1 MKEAM
6 KLYEEW
12 LAYPNLSED
21 LKQEL
26 EAIRENKEEIEER
39 FFTSMEFG
47 TGGIRGIIR
56 AGTNGMN
63 IYTVRQATQ
72 GLSNL
77 IVKNGDAAMKQ
88 GVCIGYDSRHFSD
101 VFAREAASVLAANG
115 IKVYIFPSLRPT
127 PMLSFAIRE
136 MKATAGIVITASHNP
151 AKYNGYKAY
160 WSDGGQLPPEEADV
174 VYQEMKQVDL
184 FYGVKTMPFE
194 EGLSSGIIEWMSASV
209 DEAYY
214 KAVMN
219 LSVNPDAFTDT
230 DLKVVYTPFH
240 GSGNIPVREVLG
252 RMGLKHLTVVKEQEL
267 PDGAFP
273 TVKSPNP
280 EESEGFT
287 LALGYAK
294 KEDADIIIGTDPDSD
309 RVGILLKNSNGEY
322 EILNGNQIGVLIVNY
337 ILEGLKKRNQLP
349 ENGAVIKTIV
359 TTNMIYEFQKDY
371 PISVINVYTGFKFIG
386 EQIKLFEETGKHT
399 YLFGFE
405 ESYGFL
411 SGTHARDKDAVNA
424 CMLLCEA
431 AAFYKKMGKTLKDVQ
446 TELYERYGYY
456 REGLVSITHEGMAG
470 IEKIKSLMAGLR
482 QNIPTEFAG
491 VKTVLAND
499 YSVAQTKN
507 MLTGEVS
514 ALAFPP
520 SNVLSYEL
528 EDGTLLSFRPSGTEP
543 KIKAYIM
550 TKGKTEAEAL
560 QKKEAFDKAIRELL
574 K

>member
-1 MKEAM
+1 MTAFEQYQK
-6 KLYEEW
+6 W
-12 LAYPNLSED
+12 LNFPGLDASLKAD
-21 LKQEL
+21 LL
-26 EAIRENKEEIEER
+26 AIKDNEEEIKDR
-39 FFTSMEFG
+39 FSTCLEFG
-47 TGGIRGIIR
+47 TAGLRGILR

-63 IYTVRQATQ
+63 IYTVCQATQ
-72 GLSNL
+72 GVANL
-77 IVKNGDAAMKQ
+77 IVKNGTEAMKK
-88 GVCIGYDSRHFSD
+88 GVAIGYDSRHFSD
-101 VFAREAASVLAANG
+101 TFAKEAAMVLAANG
-115 IKVYIFPSLRPT
+115 IKVYLFPSLRPT

-136 MKATAGIVITASHNP
+136 MNTIAGIVITASHNP

-174 VYQEMKQVDL
+174 VFEEMKQVDI
-184 FYGVKTMPFE
+184 FTGVKKISFE
-194 EGLSSGIIEWMSASV
+194 EGMQKGLIEWMPQSV

-214 KAVMN
+214 KAVMD
-219 LSVNPDAFTDT
+219 LSINPDVLKNS

-267 PDGAFP
+267 PDGDFP

-280 EESEGFT
+280 EDSEGFT
-287 LALGYAK
+287 IALDYAK

-309 RVGILLKNSNGEY
+309 RVGILLKTAAGDY

-337 ILEGLKKRNQLP
+337 ILDGLKKQNKLP

-359 TTNMIYEFQKDY
+359 TTNMIYEFKKDY
-371 PISVINVYTGFKFIG
+371 PIDVINVYTGFKFIG

-405 ESYGFL
+405 ESFGYL

-424 CMLLCEA
+424 CLLLCEA
-431 AAFYKKMGKTLKDVQ
+431 AAFYKAQGKTLKDVQ
-446 TELYERYGYY
+446 TELYEKYGYY

-482 QNIPTEFAG
+482 ANVPTEFAG

-499 YSVAQTKN
+499 YSVATTRN
-507 MLTGEVS
+507 LATGEETK
-514 ALAFPP
+514 LAFPP

-528 EDGTLLSFRPSGTEP
+528 EDGTLISFRPSGTEP

-560 QKKEAFDKAIRELL
+560 NKKAEFDKAIREML

>member
-1 MKEAM
+1 MTAKETYQA
-6 KLYEEW
+6 W
-12 LAYPNLSED
+12 LSYPGLD
-21 LKQEL
+21 KD
-26 EAIRENKEEIEER
+26 IREELLAIKENEAEIEER

-47 TGGIRGIIR
+47 TGGIRGILR

-72 GLSNL
+72 GLANL
-77 IVKNGDAAMKQ
+77 IVKNGPEAMEK

-101 VFAREAASVLAANG
+101 VFAKESAGVLAANG

-136 MKATAGIVITASHNP
+136 MNATAGIVITASHNP

-184 FYGVKTMPFE
+184 FTDIKTIAFHDALENGM
-194 EGLSSGIIEWMSASV
+194 IEWMSPSV

-214 KAVMN
+214 NAVMA
-219 LSVNPDAFTDT
+219 LSINPDVLRDT

-252 RMGLKHLTVVKEQEL
+252 RMGLKALTVVKEQEM

-280 EESEGFT
+280 EESEGFRI
-287 LALGYAK
+287 ALEYAK
-294 KEDADIIIGTDPDSD
+294 REDADIIIGTDPDSD
-309 RVGILLKNSNGEY
+309 RVGILLKNSDGEY

-337 ILEGLKKRNQLP
+337 ILEGLKKQNKLP

-371 PISVINVYTGFKFIG
+371 PIDVINVYTGFKFIG
-386 EQIKLFEETGKHT
+386 EQIKLFEQTKAHT

-405 ESYGFL
+405 ESFGFL

-446 TELYERYGYY
+446 IELYERYGYY

-482 QNIPTEFAG
+482 QNVPTEFSG

-499 YSVAQTKN
+499 YSVAETKN
-507 MLTGEVS
+507 LLTGAIS

-550 TKGKTEAEAL
+550 TKGKTNEEAL
-560 QKKEAFDKAIRELL
+560 ANKEKYDKAIRELL

>member
-1 MKEAM
+1 MTAFEQYNK
-6 KLYEEW
+6 W
-12 LAYPNLSED
+12 LNFPELDASLKAD
-21 LKQEL
+21 LL
-26 EAIRENKEEIEER
+26 AISGNEEEIKDR
-39 FFTSMEFG
+39 FSTSLEFG
-47 TGGIRGIIR
+47 TAGLRGILR

-63 IYTVRQATQ
+63 IYTVCQATQ
-72 GLSNL
+72 GVANL
-77 IVKNGDAAMKQ
+77 IVKNGKEAMDK
-88 GVCIGYDSRHFSD
+88 GVAIGYDSRHFSD
-101 VFAREAASVLAANG
+101 TFAKEAAMVLAANG
-115 IKVYIFPSLRPT
+115 IKVYLFPSLRPT
-127 PMLSFAIRE
+127 PMLSFAIRH
-136 MKATAGIVITASHNP
+136 MNTTAGIVITASHNP

-174 VYQEMKQVDL
+174 VYQEMKQVDI
-184 FYGVKTMPFE
+184 FTGVKKISFE
-194 EGLSSGIIEWMSASV
+194 EGMDQGLIEWMPKSV

-214 KAVMN
+214 KAVMD
-219 LSVNPDAFTDT
+219 LSINPDVLKDS

-267 PDGAFP
+267 PDGDFP

-280 EESEGFT
+280 EDSEGFT
-287 LALGYAK
+287 IALEYAK

-309 RVGILLKNSNGEY
+309 RVGILLKTADGNY

-337 ILEGLKKRNQLP
+337 ILDGLKKQNKLP

-359 TTNMIYEFQKDY
+359 TTNMIYEFKKDY
-371 PISVINVYTGFKFIG
+371 PIEVINVYTGFKFIG

-405 ESYGFL
+405 ESFGYL

-431 AAFYKKMGKTLKDVQ
+431 AAFYKAQGKTLKDVQ
-446 TELYERYGYY
+446 TALYEKYGYY

-470 IEKIKSLMAGLR
+470 IEKIKSLMANLR
-482 QNIPTEFAG
+482 ANVPTEFAG

-499 YSVAQTKN
+499 YSVATTKN
-507 MLTGEVS
+507 LATGEETK
-514 ALAFPP
+514 LAFPP

-528 EDGTLLSFRPSGTEP
+528 EDGTLISFRPSGTEP

-560 QKKEAFDKAIRELL
+560 DKRVAFDAAIREVL

>member
-1 MKEAM
+1 MTAFEQYNK
-6 KLYEEW
+6 W
-12 LAYPNLSED
+12 LNFPELDAS
-21 LKQEL
+21 LKAEL
-26 EAIRENKEEIEER
+26 LGIQGNDEEIKER
-39 FFTSMEFG
+39 FSTSLEFG
-47 TGGIRGIIR
+47 TGGLRGIIR

-63 IYTVRQATQ
+63 VYTVCQATQ
-72 GLSNL
+72 GLANL
-77 IVKNGDAAMKQ
+77 IVKNGKEAMDK
-88 GVCIGYDSRHFSD
+88 GVAIGYDSRHFSD
-101 VFAREAASVLAANG
+101 TFAKESAMVLVANG
-115 IKVYIFPSLRPT
+115 IKVYLFPSLRPT

-136 MKATAGIVITASHNP
+136 MNTTAGIVITASHNP

-174 VYQEMKQVDL
+174 VYQEMKQVDI
-184 FYGVKTMPFE
+184 FSGVKKMPFDDAMAQ
-194 EGLSSGIIEWMSASV
+194 GLIEWMPESV

-219 LSVNPDAFTDT
+219 LSVNPDALKDT

-252 RMGLKHLTVVKEQEL
+252 RMGLKNLTVVKEQEL

-280 EESEGFT
+280 EESDGFKI
-287 LALGYAK
+287 ALEYAK

-309 RVGILLKNSNGEY
+309 RVGVLLKTADEDY

-337 ILEGLKKRNQLP
+337 ILDGLKKQNKLP
-349 ENGAVIKTIV
+349 QNGAVIKTIV

-371 PISVINVYTGFKFIG
+371 PIEVINVYTGFKFIG
-386 EQIKLFEETGKHT
+386 EQIKIFEETGKHT

-405 ESYGFL
+405 ESFGFL

-431 AAFYKKMGKTLKDVQ
+431 AAYYKKQGKTLKDVQ
-446 TELYERYGYY
+446 IDLYEKYGYY

-482 QNIPTEFAG
+482 ANVPTEFAG

-499 YSVAQTKN
+499 YSVATTKN
-507 MLTGEVS
+507 LLTGEET

-528 EDGTLLSFRPSGTEP
+528 EDGTLISFRPSGTEP

-560 QKKEAFDKAIRELL
+560 EKRAAFDTAIREVL

>member
-1 MKEAM
+1 MTAFEQYNK
-6 KLYEEW
+6 W
-12 LAYPNLSED
+12 LNFPELDAS
-21 LKQEL
+21 LKAEL
-26 EAIRENKEEIEER
+26 LGIQGNDEEIKER
-39 FFTSMEFG
+39 FSTSLEFG
-47 TGGIRGIIR
+47 TGGLRGIIR

-63 IYTVRQATQ
+63 VYTVCQATQ
-72 GLSNL
+72 GLANL
-77 IVKNGDAAMKQ
+77 IVKNGKEAMDK
-88 GVCIGYDSRHFSD
+88 GVAIGYDSRHFSD
-101 VFAREAASVLAANG
+101 TFAKESAMVLAANG
-115 IKVYIFPSLRPT
+115 IKVYLFPSLRPT

-136 MKATAGIVITASHNP
+136 MKTTAGIVITASHNP

-174 VYQEMKQVDL
+174 VYQEMKQVDI
-184 FYGVKTMPFE
+184 FSGVKKMPFE
-194 EGLSSGIIEWMSASV
+194 DAMAQGLIEWMPESV

-219 LSVNPDAFTDT
+219 LSVNPDALNGT

-252 RMGLKHLTVVKEQEL
+252 RMGLKNLTVVKEQEL

-280 EESEGFT
+280 EESDGFKI
-287 LALGYAK
+287 ALEYAK
-294 KEDADIIIGTDPDSD
+294 REDADMIIGTDPDSD
-309 RVGILLKNSNGEY
+309 RVGVLLKTADGDY

-337 ILEGLKKRNQLP
+337 ILEGLKAKNQLP
-349 ENGAVIKTIV
+349 QNGAVIKTIV

-371 PISVINVYTGFKFIG
+371 PIEVINVYTGFKFIG
-386 EQIKLFEETGKHT
+386 EQIKIFEETGKHT

-405 ESYGFL
+405 ESFGFL

-431 AAFYKKMGKTLKDVQ
+431 AAYYKKQSKTLKDVQ
-446 TELYERYGYY
+446 TALYEKYGYY

-470 IEKIKSLMAGLR
+470 IEKIKSLMANLR
-482 QNIPTEFAG
+482 ANVPTQFAG

-499 YSVAQTKN
+499 YSVATTKN
-507 MLTGEVS
+507 LETGEETK
-514 ALAFPP
+514 LAFPP

-550 TKGKTEAEAL
+550 TRGKTNEEAL
-560 QKKEAFDKAIRELL
+560 ANKEKYDKAIRELL

>member
-1 MKEAM
+1 MTAFEQYNK
-6 KLYEEW
+6 W
-12 LAYPNLSED
+12 LNSPELDAS
-21 LKQEL
+21 LKAEL
-26 EAIRENKEEIEER
+26 LGIQGNDEEIKER
-39 FFTSMEFG
+39 FSTSLEFG
-47 TGGIRGIIR
+47 TGGLRGIIR

-63 IYTVRQATQ
+63 VYTVCQATQ
-72 GLSNL
+72 GLANL
-77 IVKNGDAAMKQ
+77 IVKNGKEAMDK
-88 GVCIGYDSRHFSD
+88 GVAIGYDSRHFSD
-101 VFAREAASVLAANG
+101 TFAKESAMVLAANG
-115 IKVYIFPSLRPT
+115 IKVYLFPSLRPT

-136 MKATAGIVITASHNP
+136 MNTTAGIVITASHNP

-174 VYQEMKQVDL
+174 VYQEMKQVDI
-184 FYGVKTMPFE
+184 FSGVKKMPFE
-194 EGLSSGIIEWMSASV
+194 DAMAQGLIEWMPESV

-214 KAVMN
+214 QAVMN
-219 LSVNPDAFTDT
+219 LSVNPDALKGT

-252 RMGLKHLTVVKEQEL
+252 RMGLKNLTVVKEQEL

-280 EESEGFT
+280 EESDGFKI
-287 LALGYAK
+287 ALEYAK
-294 KEDADIIIGTDPDSD
+294 REDADLIIGTDPDSD
-309 RVGILLKNSNGEY
+309 RVGILLKTADGDY

-337 ILEGLKKRNQLP
+337 ILEGLKAKNQLP
-349 ENGAVIKTIV
+349 KNGAVIKTIV

-371 PISVINVYTGFKFIG
+371 PIEVINVYTGFKFIG
-386 EQIKLFEETGKHT
+386 EQIKIFEETGKHT

-405 ESYGFL
+405 ESFGFL

-431 AAFYKKMGKTLKDVQ
+431 AAYYKKQGKTLKDVQ
-446 TELYERYGYY
+446 TELYEKNGYY

-470 IEKIKSLMAGLR
+470 IEKIKSLMANLR
-482 QNIPTEFAG
+482 ANVPTQFAG

-499 YSVAQTKN
+499 YSVATTKN
-507 MLTGEVS
+507 LATGEETK
-514 ALAFPP
+514 LAFPP
-520 SNVLSYEL
+520 SNVLSYQL

-560 QKKEAFDKAIRELL
+560 EKRAAFDTAIRELL

>member
-1 MKEAM
+1 MNAHETYQK
-6 KLYEEW
+6 W
-12 LAYPNLSED
+12 LNYS
-21 LKQEL
+21 EL
-26 EAIRENKEEIEER
+26 ESSLKEELLAISDNETEILER
-39 FFTSMEFG
+39 FSTKLEFG
-47 TGGIRGIIR
+47 TGGLRGIIR

-63 IYTVRQATQ
+63 VYTVRQATQ
-72 GLSNL
+72 GLANL
-77 IVKNGDAAMKQ
+77 IVKNGQAAMES
-88 GVCIGYDSRHFSD
+88 GVAIAYDSRHFSD
-101 VFAREAASVLAANG
+101 VFAKEAASVLAANG
-115 IKVYIFPSLRPT
+115 VKVYIFPSLRPT

-136 MKATAGIVITASHNP
+136 MKTTAGIVITASHNP

-174 VYQEMKQVDL
+174 VYQEMQQVDI
-184 FYGVKTMPFE
+184 FADVKSVSFE
-194 EGLSSGIIEWMSASV
+194 EGLASGIIEWMPSSV

-214 KAVMN
+214 QAVMN
-219 LSVNPDAFTDT
+219 LSVNPDALNGT

-252 RMGLKHLTVVKEQEL
+252 RMGLKNLTVVKEQEL

-287 LALGYAK
+287 LAREYANR
-294 KEDADIIIGTDPDSD
+294 EDADIIIGTDPDSD
-309 RVGILLKNSNGEY
+309 RVGLLLKTAPGEY

-337 ILEGLKKRNQLP
+337 ILEGLKAKNALP

-371 PISVINVYTGFKFIG
+371 PIDVINVYTGFKFIG
-386 EQIKLFEETGKHT
+386 EQIKIFEETGKNT

-424 CMLLCEA
+424 CLLLCEA
-431 AAFYKKMGKTLKDVQ
+431 AAFYRKMGKTLKDVQ

-456 REGLVSITHEGMAG
+456 KEGLVSITHEGMAG
-470 IEKIKSLMAGLR
+470 IEKIKGMMANLR
-482 QNIPTEFAG
+482 ANIPTDFAG

-499 YSVAQTKN
+499 YSIGETKN
-507 MLTGEVS
+507 LATGEVS
-514 ALAFPP
+514 VLSFPP
-520 SNVLSYEL
+520 SNVLSYQL

-543 KIKAYIM
+543 KIKSYIM
-550 TKGKTEAEAL
+550 TKGKTEGEAL
-560 QKKEAFDKAIRELL
+560 ENREKYDKAIRDLL

>member
-1 MKEAM
+1 MTAFEQYNK
-6 KLYEEW
+6 W
-12 LAYPNLSED
+12 LNFPELDAS
-21 LKQEL
+21 LKAEL
-26 EAIRENKEEIEER
+26 LGIQGNDEEIKER
-39 FFTSMEFG
+39 FSTSLEFG
-47 TGGIRGIIR
+47 TGGLRGIIR

-63 IYTVRQATQ
+63 VYTVCQATQ
-72 GLSNL
+72 GLANL
-77 IVKNGDAAMKQ
+77 IVKNGKEAMDK
-88 GVCIGYDSRHFSD
+88 GVAIGYDSRHFSD
-101 VFAREAASVLAANG
+101 TFAKESAMVLVANG
-115 IKVYIFPSLRPT
+115 IKVYLFPSLRPT

-136 MKATAGIVITASHNP
+136 MNTTAGIVITASHNP

-174 VYQEMKQVDL
+174 VYQEMKQVDI
-184 FYGVKTMPFE
+184 FSGVKKMPFDDAMAQ
-194 EGLSSGIIEWMSASV
+194 GLIEWMPESV

-219 LSVNPDAFTDT
+219 LSVNPDALKDT

-240 GSGNIPVREVLG
+240 GSGNNPVREVLG
-252 RMGLKHLTVVKEQEL
+252 RMGLKNLTVVKEQEL

-280 EESEGFT
+280 EESDGFKI
-287 LALGYAK
+287 ALEYAK

-309 RVGILLKNSNGEY
+309 RVGVLLKTADEDY

-337 ILEGLKKRNQLP
+337 ILDGLKKQNKLP
-349 ENGAVIKTIV
+349 QNGAVIKTIV

-371 PISVINVYTGFKFIG
+371 PIEVINVYTGFKFIG
-386 EQIKLFEETGKHT
+386 EQIKIFEETGKHT

-405 ESYGFL
+405 ESFGFL

-431 AAFYKKMGKTLKDVQ
+431 AAYYKKQGKTLKDVQ
-446 TELYERYGYY
+446 IDLYEKYGYY

-482 QNIPTEFAG
+482 ANVPTEFAG

-499 YSVAQTKN
+499 YSVATTKN
-507 MLTGEVS
+507 LLTGEET

-528 EDGTLLSFRPSGTEP
+528 EDGTLISFRPSGTEP

-560 QKKEAFDKAIRELL
+560 EKRAAFDTAIREVL

>member
-1 MKEAM
+1 MTAFEQ
-6 KLYEEW
+6 YNTW
-12 LAYPNLSED
+12 LSFPELDAS
-21 LKQEL
+21 LKAEL
-26 EAIRENKEEIEER
+26 QAIEGNEEEIKER
-39 FFTSMEFG
+39 FCTALEFG
-47 TGGIRGIIR
+47 TGGLRGILR

-63 IYTVRQATQ
+63 VYTVCQATQ
-72 GLSNL
+72 GLANL
-77 IVKNGDAAMKQ
+77 IVKNGKEAMEK
-88 GVCIGYDSRHFSD
+88 GVAIGYDSRHFSD
-101 VFAREAASVLAANG
+101 TFAKESAMVLAANG
-115 IKVYIFPSLRPT
+115 IKVYLFPSLRPT

-136 MKATAGIVITASHNP
+136 MNTTAGIVITASHNP

-174 VYQEMKQVDL
+174 VYQEMKQVDM
-184 FYGVKTMPFE
+184 FTGVKKMPFE
-194 EGLSSGIIEWMSASV
+194 EGMEKGLIEWMPASV

-214 KAVMN
+214 KAVMD
-219 LSVNPDAFTDT
+219 LSINPDALKNT

-252 RMGLKHLTVVKEQEL
+252 RMGLKNLTVVKEQEL

-280 EESEGFT
+280 EESEGFKI
-287 LALGYAK
+287 ALEYAK
-294 KEDADIIIGTDPDSD
+294 REDADIIIGTDPDSD
-309 RVGILLKNSNGEY
+309 RVGVLLKTDAGDY

-337 ILEGLKKRNQLP
+337 ILDGLKKRNQLP

-371 PISVINVYTGFKFIG
+371 PIEVINVYTGFKFIG
-386 EQIKLFEETGKHT
+386 EQIKIFEETGKHT

-405 ESYGFL
+405 ESFGFL

-431 AAFYKKMGKTLKDVQ
+431 AAYYKAQGKILKDVQ

-470 IEKIKSLMAGLR
+470 IEKIKGLMANLR
-482 QNIPTEFAG
+482 ADVPTEFAG

-499 YSVAQTKN
+499 YSVATTKN
-507 MLTGEVS
+507 LVSGEETE
-514 ALAFPP
+514 LAFPP
-520 SNVLSYEL
+520 SNVLSYQL
-528 EDGTLLSFRPSGTEP
+528 EDGTLISFRPSGTEP
-543 KIKAYIM
+543 KIKSYIM

-560 QKKEAFDKAIRELL
+560 EKRAAFDAAIRELL

>member
-1 MKEAM
+1 MTEAM
-6 KLYEEW
+6 KQYESW
-12 LAYPNLSED
+12 LSYPGLDKSIRD
-21 LKQEL
+21 EL
-26 EAIRENKEEIEER
+26 EAIREIPEEIEER

-47 TGGIRGIIR
+47 TGGIRGILR

-72 GLSNL
+72 GLANL
-77 IVKNGDAAMKQ
+77 IVKNGKEAMEK
-88 GVCIGYDSRHFSD
+88 GVCIAYDSRHFSD
-101 VFAREAASVLAANG
+101 VFAKESAGVLAANG
-115 IKVYIFPSLRPT
+115 VKVYIFPSLRPT
-127 PMLSFAIRE
+127 PMLSFSIRE
-136 MKATAGIVITASHNP
+136 MNATAGIVITASHNP

-184 FYGVKTMPFE
+184 FSDIKQISFD
-194 EGLSSGIIEWMSASV
+194 EGLENGRIEWMPSSV

-214 KAVMN
+214 KAVMD
-219 LSVNPDAFTDT
+219 LSINPDALKGT
-230 DLKVVYTPFH
+230 DLRVVYTPFH
-240 GSGNIPVREVLG
+240 GAGNIPVREVLG

-280 EESEGFT
+280 EESAGFQI
-287 LALGYAK
+287 ALEYAK

-309 RVGILLKNSNGEY
+309 RVGILLKTANGDY

-359 TTNMIYEFQKDY
+359 TTNMIYEFKKDY
-371 PISVINVYTGFKFIG
+371 PIEVINVYTGFKFIG
-386 EQIKLFEETGKHT
+386 EQIKLFEETKQHT

-446 TELYERYGYY
+446 IELYERYGYY

-470 IEKIKSLMAGLR
+470 IEKIKGIMANLR
-482 QNIPTEFAG
+482 ANVPEEFAG

-507 MLTGEVS
+507 LFTGDVT

-550 TKGKTEAEAL
+550 TKGKTDAEAL
-560 QKKEAFDKAIRELL
+560 ENKDKYDKAIRELL

>member
-1 MKEAM
+1 MTAFKQ
-6 KLYEEW
+6 YDTW
-12 LAYPNLSED
+12 LAYPELDDS

-26 EAIRENKEEIEER
+26 LAIQGNEEEIKER
-39 FFTSMEFG
+39 FSTSMEFG
-47 TGGIRGIIR
+47 TGGIRGILR

-63 IYTVRQATQ
+63 VYTVCQATQ
-72 GLSNL
+72 GLANL
-77 IVKNGDAAMKQ
+77 IVKNGQEAMEK
-88 GVCIGYDSRHFSD
+88 GVAIGYDSRHFSD
-101 VFAREAASVLAANG
+101 TFAKESAMVLAANG
-115 IKVYIFPSLRPT
+115 VKVYLFPSLRPT
-127 PMLSFAIRE
+127 PMLSFAIRQ
-136 MKATAGIVITASHNP
+136 MNTTAGIVITASHNP

-174 VYQEMKQVDL
+174 VYKEMKQVDI
-184 FYGVKTMPFE
+184 FHDVKKMPFE
-194 EGLSSGIIEWMSASV
+194 EGMEKGLIQWMPASV

-214 KAVMN
+214 KAVMD
-219 LSVNPDAFTDT
+219 LSINPDALKNP
-230 DLKVVYTPFH
+230 DLRVVYTPFH

-252 RMGLKHLTVVKEQEL
+252 RMGLKHLTVVKEQEM

-280 EESEGFT
+280 EESDGFKI
-287 LALGYAK
+287 ALEYAK
-294 KEDADIIIGTDPDSD
+294 RENADIIIGTDPDSD
-309 RVGILLKNSNGEY
+309 RVGILLKTASGDY

-337 ILEGLKKRNQLP
+337 ILDGLKKQNKLP

-359 TTNMIYEFQKDY
+359 TTNMIYEFKKDY
-371 PISVINVYTGFKFIG
+371 PIEVINVYTGFKFIG

-431 AAFYKKMGKTLKDVQ
+431 AAFYKAQGKTLKDVQ
-446 TELYERYGYY
+446 IELYEKYGYY

-470 IEKIKSLMAGLR
+470 VEKIKSLMAGLR
-482 QNIPTEFAG
+482 ANVPTEFAG
-491 VKTVLAND
+491 FKTVLAND
-499 YSVAQTKN
+499 YSIKETKN
-507 MLTGEVS
+507 LLTGEVS
-514 ALAFPP
+514 ELAFPP

-560 QKKEAFDKAIRELL
+560 EKKAAFDAAIREVL

>member
-1 MKEAM
+1 MTAFEQ
-6 KLYEEW
+6 YNTW
-12 LAYPNLSED
+12 LNFPELDAS
-21 LKQEL
+21 LKAEL
-26 EAIRENKEEIEER
+26 LEIAGNEVEIKER
-39 FFTSMEFG
+39 FSTSMEFG
-47 TGGIRGIIR
+47 TGGIRGILR

-63 IYTVRQATQ
+63 VYTVCQATQ
-72 GLSNL
+72 GLANL
-77 IVKNGDAAMKQ
+77 IVKNGKEAMEK
-88 GVCIGYDSRHFSD
+88 GVAIGYDSRHFSD
-101 VFAREAASVLAANG
+101 VFAKESAMVLAANG
-115 IKVYIFPSLRPT
+115 VKVYLFPSLRPT

-136 MKATAGIVITASHNP
+136 MNTTAGIVITASHNP

-174 VYQEMKQVDL
+174 VYQEMKQVDI
-184 FYGVKTMPFE
+184 FSGVKKMPFDDAMAQ
-194 EGLSSGIIEWMSASV
+194 GLIEWMPESV

-219 LSVNPDAFTDT
+219 LSVNPDALKGT
-230 DLKVVYTPFH
+230 DLKVIYTPFH

-252 RMGLKHLTVVKEQEL
+252 RMGLKNLTVVKEQEL

-280 EESEGFT
+280 EESDGFKI
-287 LALGYAK
+287 ALEYAK
-294 KEDADIIIGTDPDSD
+294 REDADIIIGTDPDSD
-309 RVGILLKNSNGEY
+309 RVGILLKTADGDY

-337 ILEGLKKRNQLP
+337 ILEGLKAKNQLP
-349 ENGAVIKTIV
+349 QNGAVIKTIV

-371 PISVINVYTGFKFIG
+371 PIEVINVYTGFKFIG
-386 EQIKLFEETGKHT
+386 EQIKIFEETGKHT

-431 AAFYKKMGKTLKDVQ
+431 AAYYKKQGKTLKDVQ
-446 TELYERYGYY
+446 TELYEKYGYY

-470 IEKIKSLMAGLR
+470 IEKIKSLMANLR
-482 QNIPTEFAG
+482 ANVPTQFAG

-499 YSVAQTKN
+499 YSVATTKN
-507 MLTGEVS
+507 LATGEET

-560 QKKEAFDKAIRELL
+560 EKRAAFDAAIREVL

>member
-1 MKEAM
+1 MTAFEQYQK
-6 KLYEEW
+6 W
-12 LAYPNLSED
+12 LNFPGLDASLKAD
-21 LKQEL
+21 LL
-26 EAIRENKEEIEER
+26 AIKDNEEEIKDR
-39 FFTSMEFG
+39 FSTCLEFG
-47 TGGIRGIIR
+47 TAGLRGILR

-63 IYTVRQATQ
+63 IYTVCQATQ
-72 GLSNL
+72 GVANL
-77 IVKNGDAAMKQ
+77 IVKNGPEAMKK
-88 GVCIGYDSRHFSD
+88 GVAIGYDSRHFSD
-101 VFAREAASVLAANG
+101 TFAKEAAMVLAANG
-115 IKVYIFPSLRPT
+115 IKVYLFPSLRPT

-136 MKATAGIVITASHNP
+136 MGTTAGIVITASHNP

-174 VYQEMKQVDL
+174 VYQEMKQVDI
-184 FYGVKTMPFE
+184 FTGVKKISFE
-194 EGLSSGIIEWMSASV
+194 EGMEKGFIEWMPQSV

-214 KAVMN
+214 KAVMD
-219 LSVNPDAFTDT
+219 LSINPDVLKNS

-267 PDGAFP
+267 PDGDFP

-280 EESEGFT
+280 EDSEGFVI
-287 LALGYAK
+287 AREYAK

-309 RVGILLKNSNGEY
+309 RVGILLKTAPGEY

-337 ILEGLKKRNQLP
+337 ILDGLKKQNKLP

-359 TTNMIYEFQKDY
+359 TTNMIYEFKKDY
-371 PISVINVYTGFKFIG
+371 PIEVINVYTGFKFIG

-405 ESYGFL
+405 ESFGYL

-424 CMLLCEA
+424 CLLLCEA
-431 AAFYKKMGKTLKDVQ
+431 AAFYKAQGKTLKDVQ
-446 TELYERYGYY
+446 TELYEKYGYY

-482 QNIPTEFAG
+482 ANVPIEFAG

-499 YSVAQTKN
+499 YSVATTKN
-507 MLTGEVS
+507 LATGEETK
-514 ALAFPP
+514 LAFPP

-528 EDGTLLSFRPSGTEP
+528 EDGTLISFRPSGTEP

-550 TKGKTEAEAL
+550 TKGKTNEEAL
-560 QKKEAFDKAIRELL
+560 ANKDKYDKAIRELL

>member
-1 MKEAM
+1 MTA
-6 KLYEEW
+6 LQQYQTWLDYPQLEESLKAEL
-12 LAYPNLSED
+12 LAIKGND
-21 LKQEL
+21 
-26 EAIRENKEEIEER
+26 EEIAER
-39 FFTSMEFG
+39 FSTSMEFG
-47 TGGIRGIIR
+47 TGGIRGILR

-63 IYTVRQATQ
+63 VYTVCQATQ
-72 GLSNL
+72 GLANL
-77 IVKNGDAAMKQ
+77 IVKNGADAMKK
-88 GVCIGYDSRHFSD
+88 GVAIGYDSRHFSD
-101 VFAREAASVLAANG
+101 TFAKESAMVLAANG

-136 MKATAGIVITASHNP
+136 MNTTAGIVITASHNP

-184 FYGVKTMPFE
+184 FHGVKKISFE
-194 EGLSSGIIEWMSASV
+194 EGMEKGLIQWMPESV

-219 LSVNPDAFTDT
+219 LSVNPGVLKDS

-309 RVGILLKNSNGEY
+309 RVGILLKTASGDY

-337 ILEGLKKRNQLP
+337 ILDGLKKQNKLP

-371 PISVINVYTGFKFIG
+371 PIEVINVYTGFKFIG

-431 AAFYKKMGKTLKDVQ
+431 AAFYKAQGKTLKDVQ
-446 TELYERYGYY
+446 TELYEKYGYY

-470 IEKIKSLMAGLR
+470 VEKIKSLMAGLR
-482 QNIPTEFAG
+482 ANVPTEFAG
-491 VKTVLAND
+491 IKTVLAND
-499 YSVAQTKN
+499 YSIKETKN
-507 MLTGEVS
+507 LLTGAVS
-514 ALAFPP
+514 ELAFPP

-550 TKGKTEAEAL
+550 TRGKTNEEAL
-560 QKKEAFDKAIRELL
+560 ANKEKYDKAIRELL

>member
-1 MKEAM
+1 MTAFEQYNK
-6 KLYEEW
+6 W
-12 LAYPNLSED
+12 LNFPELDAS
-21 LKQEL
+21 LKAEL
-26 EAIRENKEEIEER
+26 LGIQGNDEEIKER
-39 FFTSMEFG
+39 FSTSLEFG
-47 TGGIRGIIR
+47 TGGLRGIIR

-63 IYTVRQATQ
+63 VYTVCQATQ
-72 GLSNL
+72 GLANL
-77 IVKNGDAAMKQ
+77 IVKNGKEAMDK
-88 GVCIGYDSRHFSD
+88 GVAIGYDSRHFSD
-101 VFAREAASVLAANG
+101 TFAKESAMVLVANG
-115 IKVYIFPSLRPT
+115 IKVYLFPSLRPT

-136 MKATAGIVITASHNP
+136 MNTTAGIVITASHNP

-174 VYQEMKQVDL
+174 VYQEMKQVDI
-184 FYGVKTMPFE
+184 FSGVKKMPFDDAMAQ
-194 EGLSSGIIEWMSASV
+194 GLIEWMPESV

-219 LSVNPDAFTDT
+219 LSVNPDALKDT

-252 RMGLKHLTVVKEQEL
+252 RMGLKNLTVVKEQEL

-280 EESEGFT
+280 EESDGFKI
-287 LALGYAK
+287 ALEYAK

-309 RVGILLKNSNGEY
+309 RVGVLLKTADEDY

-337 ILEGLKKRNQLP
+337 ILDGLKKQNKLP
-349 ENGAVIKTIV
+349 QNGAVIKTIV

-371 PISVINVYTGFKFIG
+371 PIEVINVYTGFKFIG
-386 EQIKLFEETGKHT
+386 EQIKIFEETGKHT

-405 ESYGFL
+405 ESFGFL

-431 AAFYKKMGKTLKDVQ
+431 AAYYKKQGKTLKDVQ
-446 TELYERYGYY
+446 IDLYEKYGYY

-482 QNIPTEFAG
+482 ANVPTEFAG

-499 YSVAQTKN
+499 YSVATTKN
-507 MLTGEVS
+507 LLTGEET

-528 EDGTLLSFRPSGTEP
+528 EDGTLISFRPSGTEP

-560 QKKEAFDKAIRELL
+560 EKRAAFYTAIREVL

>member
-1 MKEAM
+1 MNARENYLKWIQ
-6 KLYEEW
+6 Y
-12 LAYPNLSED
+12 SE
-21 LKQEL
+21 LEPSLLQEL
-26 EAIRENKEEIEER
+26 LALEDNETEILER
-39 FFTSMEFG
+39 FATKMEFG

-72 GLSNL
+72 GLANL
-77 IVKNGDAAMKQ
+77 IVKNGQEAMDK
-88 GVCIGYDSRHFSD
+88 GVAIGYDSRHFSEE
-101 VFAREAASVLAANG
+101 FAKEAASVLAANG
-115 IKVYIFPSLRPT
+115 VKVYIFPSLRPT

-136 MKATAGIVITASHNP
+136 MKTTAGIVITASHNP

-174 VYQEMKQVDL
+174 VFQEMEKVDI
-184 FYGVKTMPFE
+184 FADVKTIPFT
-194 EGLSSGIIEWMSASV
+194 EGFSKGIIEWMPSTV

-214 KAVMN
+214 NAVMA
-219 LSVNPDAFTDT
+219 LSINPDAFKDT

-252 RMGLKHLTVVKEQEL
+252 RMGLKKLIVVKEQEL

-287 LALGYAK
+287 LARGYANQV
-294 KEDADIIIGTDPDSD
+294 DADLIIGTDPDSD
-309 RVGILLKNSNGEY
+309 RVGILLKTAPGEY

-337 ILEGLKKRNQLP
+337 ILEGLKVQNKLP
-349 ENGAVIKTIV
+349 QNGAVIKTIV

-371 PISVINVYTGFKFIG
+371 PIEVINVYTGFKFIG
-386 EQIKLFEETGKHT
+386 EQIKIFEETGKHT

-405 ESYGFL
+405 ESFGFL

-424 CMLLCEA
+424 CLLLCEA
-431 AAFYKKMGKTLKDVQ
+431 AAFYQKQGKTLKDVQ

-470 IEKIKSLMAGLR
+470 LEKIKGMMADLR
-482 QNIPTEFAG
+482 ANVPTEFAG
-491 VKTVLAND
+491 VKTLLAND
-499 YSVAQTKN
+499 YSVATTKN
-507 MLTGEVS
+507 LLTGEET
-514 ALAFPP
+514 ALSFPP

-560 QKKEAFDKAIRELL
+560 ANKEKYDKAIRELL

>member
-1 MKEAM
+1 MNAKETYQAWLNYSDLDE
-6 KLYEEW
+6 KTREEL
-12 LAYPNLSED
+12 LAIQNNET
-21 LKQEL
+21 
-26 EAIRENKEEIEER
+26 EIEER

-47 TGGIRGIIR
+47 TGGIRGVLR

-63 IYTVRQATQ
+63 GYTVRQATQ
-72 GLSNL
+72 GLANL
-77 IVKNGDAAMKQ
+77 IVKNGDAAMKA
-88 GVCIGYDSRHFSD
+88 GVAIAYDSRHFSEY
-101 VFAREAASVLAANG
+101 FAKESASVLAANG

-136 MKATAGIVITASHNP
+136 MKTTAGIVITASHNP
-151 AKYNGYKAY
+151 SKYNGYKAY

-174 VYQEMKQVDL
+174 VYQEMKQVDI
-184 FYGVKTMPFE
+184 FRGVKKMPFE
-194 EGLSSGIIEWMSASV
+194 EGLAQGIIEWMPSSV

-214 KAVMN
+214 KAVMA
-219 LSVNPDAFTDT
+219 LSVNPDVLKNT
-230 DLKVVYTPFH
+230 DLRVVYTPFH

-287 LALGYAK
+287 IAREYAK
-294 KEDADIIIGTDPDSD
+294 RENADIIIGTDPDSD
-309 RVGILLKNSNGEY
+309 RVGILLKTADGEY

-371 PISVINVYTGFKFIG
+371 PIEVINVYTGFKFIG

-405 ESYGFL
+405 ESFGYL

-424 CMLLCEA
+424 CLL
-431 AAFYKKMGKTLKDVQ
+431 L
-446 TELYERYGYY
+446 
-456 REGLVSITHEGMAG
+456 
-470 IEKIKSLMAGLR
+470 
-482 QNIPTEFAG
+482 
-491 VKTVLAND
+491 
-499 YSVAQTKN
+499 
-507 MLTGEVS
+507 
-514 ALAFPP
+514 
-520 SNVLSYEL
+520 
-528 EDGTLLSFRPSGTEP
+528 
-543 KIKAYIM
+543 
-550 TKGKTEAEAL
+550 
-560 QKKEAFDKAIRELL
+560 
-574 K
+574 